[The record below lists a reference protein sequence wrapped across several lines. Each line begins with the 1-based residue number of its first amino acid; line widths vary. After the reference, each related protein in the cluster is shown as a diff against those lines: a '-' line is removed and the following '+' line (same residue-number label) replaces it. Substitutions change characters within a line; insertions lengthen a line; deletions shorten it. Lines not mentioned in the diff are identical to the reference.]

1 MQIVHYEE
9 RDGRWWLAD
18 SGVEFRV
25 ATDKPITVEGL
36 DSLLA
41 TALALCLVREDALG

>member
-1 MQIVHYEE
+1 MKVVYYVE

-25 ATDKPITVEGL
+25 ATDREITVEGYT
-36 DSLLA
+36 SLLA
-41 TALALCLVREDALG
+41 TALALAGEEA